1 MALYFF
7 SIFKCKFFIFFVNY
21 KNSLKKINYKILL
34 KEKLLHIRNFYQ
46 LKNTLITALCLL
58 KTFAYAFEYDQAV
71 NFSTET
77 DKNSYLAGE
86 PLLLHFD
93 IEVNN
98 NFYIYSTKLENSL
111 RPTEVEFHDSTFF
124 DYYGNFDE
132 PDPKMKFDKN
142 LDMDVGILD
151 KKFRISKNLVLSTS
165 IEPGNYK
172 TTGTLVYMAC
182 DESMCIPM
190 WDDFQLN
197 INIIKGEFVKKE
209 INTNNES
216 IIDSAISE
224 GFYSFI
230 LLAISMGF
238 LALLTPCVFP
248 MIPITVSFFT
258 KMGESKGSKPINS
271 AFIYAIGIITIFT
284 TLGLILAITLGAS
297 GANQIASN
305 PWINI
310 FIGFLFVYFAL
321 SLFGQY
327 EIEMPAILR
336 QFSMKQEKRGGNIGI
351 LFMAFTFTLTSF
363 TCTVQFVGLLLVT
376 ASQGDYF
383 WPILGMICFSTAFA
397 LPFFFLALFPQ
408 YLSKLPQSGGWL
420 NSVKVIMGFLELA
433 AAFKFFSNTDL
444 VWQVGIFT
452 RPVVLAIW
460 TIIAFLMGIYL
471 LGKIQLPHD
480 SKSDTIGVPKLII
493 SILFLSF
500 SLYLSTGLFGQPIHG
515 LIDSYLPPET
525 SYSNNEI
532 NSKDKKLSHSDLVW
546 YEDYDEGIA
555 VSEKTKKPIFL
566 DFTGYTCTNCRWME
580 TNVFVDPRV
589 INLFEKFILIRL
601 YTDSGP
607 KAREYQQ
614 LEVERFGT
622 AALPYYVVLSSNNQ
636 EIARFPGMDTDV
648 EKFINFLKKGIS

>member
-1 MALYFF
+1 
-7 SIFKCKFFIFFVNY
+7 
-21 KNSLKKINYKILL
+21 
-34 KEKLLHIRNFYQ
+34 
-46 LKNTLITALCLL
+46 
-58 KTFAYAFEYDQAV
+58 
-71 NFSTET
+71 
-77 DKNSYLAGE
+77 
-86 PLLLHFD
+86 
-93 IEVNN
+93 
-98 NFYIYSTKLENSL
+98 
-111 RPTEVEFHDSTFF
+111 
-124 DYYGNFDE
+124 
-132 PDPKMKFDKN
+132 MKFDKN

-197 INIIKGEFVKKE
+197 INIIEGEFVKKE

-258 KMGESKGSKPINS
+258 KMGESEGSKPINS

-532 NSKDKKLSHSDLVW
+532 NSKDKKLSHSDLIW

-555 VSEKTKKPIFL
+555 VSKKTKKPIFL